1 METCAVATTIRLY
14 QRLDSTQSYRLI
26 PVKLSRNGSPIAD
39 PHATSFYLRYRA
51 NGKRHCTPAGSD
63 VLEANNQRKVLEARL
78 TTGEAIPATS
88 KAAATGRKV
97 IATEAAEYIERT
109 RKSKKDKTYKGYKDA
124 VELFLATC
132 KKTNLDELTRDDMP
146 AFTLST
152 IACLST

>member
-1 METCAVATTIRLY
+1 
-14 QRLDSTQSYRLI
+14 
-26 PVKLSRNGSPIAD
+26 
-39 PHATSFYLRYRA
+39 
-51 NGKRHCTPAGSD
+51 

-78 TTGEAIPATS
+78 ATGEAIPATS